1 HVARAGEQ
9 DVFPVLDRE
18 DHLVGLVTTN
28 ALRVLSA
35 ELSDTRWTLVADLLQ
50 SPVSVKPEDDLR
62 SATEAMIANDLR
74 GVPIVSSD
82 NRVIG
87 MLDEGDVA
95 EVYLKAAV
103 RAERAETKG
112 NERAAGPP
120 RR

>member
-1 HVARAGEQ
+1 M
-9 DVFPVLDRE
+9 FPVLDRE

-35 ELSDTRWTLVADLLQ
+35 ELPDTRWTVVADLLQ
-50 SPVSVKPEDDLR
+50 RPISVTAEDDLR
-62 SATEAMIANDLR
+62 SATEAMLANDLR
-74 GVPIVSSD
+74 AVPIVSSD

-112 NERAAGPP
+112 NERAAAAPAQRSGTEH
-120 RR
+120 